1 MVFVKI
7 LRATNLKKF
16 EDRSGEILYIPFLF
30 PTVEQTNKTKQN
42 NTKHHTSKLQ
52 RMASHPAPDARPST
66 SQTTR
71 TKTSSS
77 TSSTTPAKSRP
88 MTTSSKTRKRRNS
101 RSKTNASKLN
111 SRAPHGHGK
120 ASEDFKPADGA
131 VWVPP
136 SRFGPGHWVR
146 KNKVRALPAATLLRL
161 TKPPKSKVKPR
172 LPATGKYLRP
182 GGGRFSSAK
191 PKSEIDW
198 VILRA
203 KDSPGPSEYRLPD
216 HVVRGATKISDAN
229 PKSDV
234 DWVIYRSKQTPGPN
248 EYKVG
253 GIQKTGGGRFST
265 AYPMSDLEWT
275 IWRAKQTPAPD
286 EYLIDRCPT
295 YPKSSM
301 RWVNQ
306 MLKQSPIKRKSSF
319 AKFKV
324 YKVPN
329 K

>member
-1 MVFVKI
+1 MPSPRP
-7 LRATNLKKF
+7 LDPSSTTPSTR
-16 EDRSGEILYIPFLF
+16 
-30 PTVEQTNKTKQN
+30 PT
-42 NTKHHTSKLQ
+42 
-52 RMASHPAPDARPST
+52 T

-71 TKTSSS
+71 TQTPSTKNSSRP
-77 TSSTTPAKSRP
+77 STTSGTK
-88 MTTSSKTRKRRNS
+88 KRRNS
-101 RSKTNASKLN
+101 RSKTNASKLA

-120 ASEDFKPADGA
+120 AAEDLKPSDGS

-146 KNKVRALPAATLLRL
+146 KNKVKPLPEATLLRL
-161 TKPPKSKVKPR
+161 TKPPKSRVRPR
-172 LPATGKYLRP
+172 LPATGRYLRP

-203 KDSPGPSEYRLPD
+203 KDSPGPSAYRP
-216 HVVRGATKISDAN
+216 VVASKGGSGTTKISDAN

-253 GIQKTGGGRFST
+253 GIGKTGGGRFST
-265 AYPMSDLEWT
+265 AYPMSDLERT
-275 IWRAKQTPAPD
+275 IFRARLTPAPD

-295 YPKSSM
+295 YPKSSR
-301 RWVNQ
+301 RWVKQ
-306 MLKQSPIKRKSSF
+306 LLTQSPIKRKSSF
-319 AKFKV
+319 SKFKV
-324 YKVPN
+324 FKVPT
-329 K
+329 KR